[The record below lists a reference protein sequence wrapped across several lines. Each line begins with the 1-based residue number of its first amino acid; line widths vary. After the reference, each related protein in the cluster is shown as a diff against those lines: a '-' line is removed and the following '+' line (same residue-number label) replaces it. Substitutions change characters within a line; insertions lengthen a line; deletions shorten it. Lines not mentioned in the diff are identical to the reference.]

1 MRGIDCPSLGRRFVL
16 RSSAPPSYRADIAI
30 QTRRSKRVAPMR
42 PMRTTPESLPAAVSA

>member
-30 QTRRSKRVAPMR
+30 QTRSAK
-42 PMRTTPESLPAAVSA
+42 RTTAESRPAAMRA